1 MPAQALSCPSCHQ
14 LVHAAE
20 LEELARQAR
29 ARQTSGDLTG
39 AVDILRRMLELLP
52 PESSQAGAIR
62 EKITLLEKAYVPPGG
77 AASASQAPAGQA
89 PAGDAKPQ
97 PAWIKK
103 LGPFGAVAAGALKF
117 KTAILLLLTK
127 AKFLLTGLAQLKTLL
142 SMLATIGV
150 YWTIY
155 GWKFA
160 AGFVIGIYIHEMGH
174 VWMLRHYGLRAST
187 PMFIPGFG
195 AFISLYDSP
204 ANVSEDARI
213 GLAGPLWGAGA
224 AITALLMSAVYP
236 GGAWLAIARATAYIN
251 LFNLLPVWTLD
262 GGRAFRALDVRQRWY
277 WIGLV
282 AVLWYFTREGLFVI
296 LLLGA
301 LYRVFWSKDHAP
313 QPDTGAFL
321 EFAALLALF
330 GALLAWIPL
339 LGSRV

>member
-14 LVHAAE
+14 LVHAVE

-39 AVDILRRMLELLP
+39 AVDIWKRMLELLP

-62 EKITLLEKAYVPPGG
+62 EKVALIEKAYVPP
-77 AASASQAPAGQA
+77 AAEH
-89 PAGDAKPQ
+89 KPQ

-103 LGPFGAVAAGALKF
+103 LGPFGALAAGALKF
-117 KTAILLLLTK
+117 KTAIFLLLTK

-204 ANVSEDARI
+204 ANVNEDARI

-224 AITALLMSAVYP
+224 AITALLMSAAYP

-262 GGRAFRALDVRQRWY
+262 GGRAFRALDLRQRWY

-282 AVLWYFTREGLFVI
+282 AVLWYFTREGLFVL

-301 LYRVFWSKDHAP
+301 AFRVFWKKDQAP

-339 LGSRV
+339 LGSRI

>member
-14 LVHAAE
+14 LVHAAG

-29 ARQTSGDLTG
+29 ARQTSGDLKG
-39 AVDILRRMLELLP
+39 AVDIWRRMLELLP
-52 PESSQAGAIR
+52 PESSQASAIR
-62 EKITLLEKAYVPPGG
+62 DKIAQMEQAYTPP
-77 AASASQAPAGQA
+77 SAPEQ
-89 PAGDAKPQ
+89 KPQ

-103 LGPFGAVAAGALKF
+103 LGPFGAIVAGALKF
-117 KTAILLLLTK
+117 KTAIFLLLTK

-174 VWMLRHYGLRAST
+174 VWMLKHYGLRASA

-195 AFISLYDSP
+195 AFVSLYDSP
-204 ANVSEDARI
+204 ADVSEDARI

-224 AITALLMSAVYP
+224 AITALLMSAAYP
-236 GGAWLAIARATAYIN
+236 GGVWLAIARATAYIN
-251 LFNLLPVWTLD
+251 LFNLIPVWTLD
-262 GGRAFRALDVRQRWY
+262 GGRGFRALDLRQRWY

-282 AVLWYFTREGLFVI
+282 ALLWYFTREGLLI
-296 LLLGA
+296 LLLLGA
-301 LYRVFWSKDHAP
+301 LYRVFWAKDHP
-313 QPDTGAFL
+313 PTGDTGAFL

-339 LGSRV
+339 VGGGRI